1 MINYHH
7 EILDNGLQLIIHE
20 DDYTPL
26 VVVNLLYQVGSKDE
40 NPNRTGFAHLFE
52 HLMFG
57 GSLNLPDYDDIVQN
71 AGGDSNAFTSNDI
84 TNFYASAPANNLDV
98 LLWAEADRMQNLLLN
113 PKSLAT
119 QKKVVI
125 EEFKETCLN
134 QPYGDVW
141 HHLSSLVYKEHPYR
155 WPVIGKD
162 FSHIKDAT
170 LDEVSQFHGKFY
182 TPNNA
187 ILVIAGKVNKEL
199 AIARAKHWFSGIK
212 SGPILEKQYPSEP
225 EQTEKRLLA
234 VASNVPSKALFMV
247 FKTMGRLDKSYYT
260 LDLLSDYIA
269 GSKASLLY
277 QNLLKRDKLFIEI
290 DCYLNDTSDA
300 PGLLIVEGKLSD
312 GIEFQ
317 QAEQAIWNELDAL
330 ITTPLES
337 EFLQRQK
344 NRIESQLAFS
354 ESGVLN
360 KAMNLAYFQ
369 SIGNIELINSEGQ
382 KYQDITVDDVLA
394 TAVSVLK
401 PSNCSVMYYG

>member
-20 DDYTPL
+20 DSYTPL

-57 GSLNLPDYDDIVQN
+57 GSLNLPDYDDIIQN

-84 TNFYASAPANNLDV
+84 TNFYASVPANNLDV

-113 PKSLAT
+113 PKSLAN

-141 HHLSSLVYKEHPYR
+141 HHLSSLVYKEHPYQ

-170 LDEVSQFHGKFY
+170 LEEVSQFHEKFY

-187 ILVIAGKVNKEL
+187 ILVIAGNINKEH

-212 SGPILEKQYPSEP
+212 SGPVLEKKYPLEP

-247 FKTMGRLDKSYYT
+247 FKTLGRLDKSYYT

-300 PGLLIVEGKLSD
+300 PGLLIIEGKLSD
-312 GIEFQ
+312 GVEFQ
-317 QAEQAIWNELDAL
+317 QAEQAIWDELKPL
-330 ITTPLES
+330 ITQPLEA

-360 KAMNLAYFQ
+360 KAMNLAYFK

-382 KYQDITVDDVLA
+382 KYQDITVNDVLE
-394 TAVSVLK
+394 TAISVLK
-401 PSNCSVMYYG
+401 PTNCSVMYYG

>member
-113 PKSLAT
+113 PKSLAN

-170 LDEVSQFHGKFY
+170 LDEVSQFHEKFY

-187 ILVIAGKVNKEL
+187 ILVIAGKVNKEQ

-317 QAEQAIWNELDAL
+317 QAEEAIWNELGAL

>member
-7 EILDNGLQLIIHE
+7 EIFDNGLQLIIHE
-20 DDYTPL
+20 DNYTPL

-113 PKSLAT
+113 PKSLAN

-170 LDEVSQFHGKFY
+170 LDEVSLFHEKFY

-187 ILVIAGKVNKEL
+187 ILVIAGNVNKEQ
-199 AIARAKHWFSGIK
+199 AIERAKHWFSGIK
-212 SGPILEKQYPSEP
+212 SGPILEKKYPSEP

-300 PGLLIVEGKLSD
+300 PGLLIIEGKLSD

-382 KYQDITVDDVLA
+382 KYQDITVDDVLK

-401 PSNCSVMYYG
+401 PTNCSVMYYG

>member
-1 MINYHH
+1 M
-7 EILDNGLQLIIHE
+7 
-20 DDYTPL
+20 
-26 VVVNLLYQVGSKDE
+26 
-40 NPNRTGFAHLFE
+40 
-52 HLMFG
+52 
-57 GSLNLPDYDDIVQN
+57 
-71 AGGDSNAFTSNDI
+71 
-84 TNFYASAPANNLDV
+84 
-98 LLWAEADRMQNLLLN
+98 
-113 PKSLAT
+113 
-119 QKKVVI
+119 
-125 EEFKETCLN
+125 
-134 QPYGDVW
+134 
-141 HHLSSLVYKEHPYR
+141 
-155 WPVIGKD
+155 
-162 FSHIKDAT
+162 
-170 LDEVSQFHGKFY
+170 
-182 TPNNA
+182 
-187 ILVIAGKVNKEL
+187 
-199 AIARAKHWFSGIK
+199 
-212 SGPILEKQYPSEP
+212 
-225 EQTEKRLLA
+225 
-234 VASNVPSKALFMV
+234 
-247 FKTMGRLDKSYYT
+247 
-260 LDLLSDYIA
+260 LSDYIA

-317 QAEQAIWNELDAL
+317 QAEEAIWNELGAL

>member
-26 VVVNLLYQVGSKDE
+26 VVAKLLYQVGSKDE

-113 PKSLAT
+113 PKSLAN

-170 LDEVSQFHGKFY
+170 LDEVSQFHEKFY

-187 ILVIAGKVNKEL
+187 ILVIAGKVNKEQ

-212 SGPILEKQYPSEP
+212 SGPILEKKYPSEP

-317 QAEQAIWNELDAL
+317 QAEEAIWNELGAL

-344 NRIESQLAFS
+344 NRIE
-354 ESGVLN
+354 
-360 KAMNLAYFQ
+360 
-369 SIGNIELINSEGQ
+369 IG
-382 KYQDITVDDVLA
+382 TH
-394 TAVSVLK
+394 
-401 PSNCSVMYYG
+401 

>member
-113 PKSLAT
+113 PKSLAN

-170 LDEVSQFHGKFY
+170 LDEVSQFHEKFY

>member
-113 PKSLAT
+113 PKSLAN

-170 LDEVSQFHGKFY
+170 LDEVSQFHEKFY

-382 KYQDITVDDVLA
+382 KYQDITVEDVLA

>member
-20 DDYTPL
+20 DSYTPL

-57 GSLNLPDYDDIVQN
+57 GSLNLPDYDDIIQN

-84 TNFYASAPANNLDV
+84 TNFYASVPANNLDV

-113 PKSLAT
+113 PKSLAN

-141 HHLSSLVYKEHPYR
+141 HHLCSLVYKEHPYQ

-170 LDEVSQFHGKFY
+170 LEEVSQFHEKFY

-187 ILVIAGKVNKEL
+187 ILVIAGNINKEH

-212 SGPILEKQYPSEP
+212 SGPVLEKKYPLEP

-247 FKTMGRLDKSYYT
+247 FKTLGRLDKSYYT

-269 GSKASLLY
+269 GSKASILY

-300 PGLLIVEGKLSD
+300 PGLLIIEGKLSD
-312 GIEFQ
+312 GVEFQ
-317 QAEQAIWNELDAL
+317 QAEQAIWDELKPL
-330 ITTPLES
+330 ITQPLEA

-360 KAMNLAYFQ
+360 KAMNLAYFK

-382 KYQDITVDDVLA
+382 KYQDITVNDVLE
-394 TAVSVLK
+394 TAISVLK
-401 PSNCSVMYYG
+401 PTNCSVMYYG

>member
-113 PKSLAT
+113 PKSLAN

-170 LDEVSQFHGKFY
+170 LDEVSQFHEKFY

-187 ILVIAGKVNKEL
+187 ILVIAGKVNKEQ

-212 SGPILEKQYPSEP
+212 SGPILEKKYPSEP

-317 QAEQAIWNELDAL
+317 QAEEAIWNELGAL